1 MSLMLVH
8 PFDPVLVEMLK
19 AYKEELGLDYD
30 PSLAEDAQLC
40 HMFRGADGF
49 AVGFVRGRSISV
61 LRVYRIESIYVRPE
75 FRRNGYAM
83 SMLEMVDSAMRSGGW
98 GYSNPPR
105 AVEFCAP
112 SDNEAATGLARKA
125 GFLPVYAGFRRGL

>member
-19 AYKEELGLDYD
+19 AYKQELGLDYD
-30 PSLAEDAQLC
+30 PCLAEDAQLC
-40 HMFRGADGF
+40 HLFRNSDGV

-75 FRRNGYAM
+75 LRRNGYAM
-83 SMLEMVDSAMRSGGW
+83 SMLDMVDNSMRSGGW

-112 SDNEAATGLARKA
+112 SDNVAATGLAVKA
-125 GFLPVYAGFRRGL
+125 GFATTYTGFRRGL